1 MANINVKEEIK
12 KLTDNMNYID
22 TANVTRYFNFN
33 YTIDEGLDE
42 LVQSYSGNINTY
54 KKLMLFLNNN
64 IESLEDVVKSGNYV
78 VDPQTY
84 DIFDHV
90 QAAQQYLVKSAVEN
104 DKDKFILLAAY
115 AYCEQK
121 FKPTISSAENN
132 QIKRIVKMINP
143 KTDTFEDL
151 YADSLD
157 LVEII
162 IECEQE
168 FGYPIRDDRTQN
180 LKTVGDLVNLITDL
194 DNKDYLE
201 STQADLQ
208 IDE

>member
-33 YTIDEGLDE
+33 YIIDEGLDE

-64 IESLEDVVKSGNYV
+64 IEALEDVVKSGNYV

-90 QAAQQYLVKSAVEN
+90 QAA
-104 DKDKFILLAAY
+104 
-115 AYCEQK
+115 
-121 FKPTISSAENN
+121 
-132 QIKRIVKMINP
+132 
-143 KTDTFEDL
+143 
-151 YADSLD
+151 
-157 LVEII
+157 
-162 IECEQE
+162 
-168 FGYPIRDDRTQN
+168 
-180 LKTVGDLVNLITDL
+180 
-194 DNKDYLE
+194 
-201 STQADLQ
+201 
-208 IDE
+208 